1 VAVLAYVVGHLL
13 TQPGRVPWIECGNL
27 EDEEYAD
34 LEVEMALLPLQAGII
49 YGPVNSRR
57 LGRSLGI
64 NLLPTSYKLCSFD
77 CVYCHYGRTQLK
89 TLSPDASCFP
99 AVQEVLHAVQEA
111 LQTCQDV
118 DYLTF
123 SGNGEATLHPHF
135 PLIAS
140 GVRRLRDELRPE
152 VKLAILSNSSTLHLP
167 YIRAALAGF
176 DAPIMKLDAGD
187 PDTFARLNR
196 PVSAVKLE
204 RILEGLEGVPGLI
217 VQSVLV
223 DGAVSNVQGEAF
235 EAWLAALA
243 DVSPTRVQI
252 YSTDRPVPEA
262 GVERVSPSTLRRLA
276 GEVKERTGLRVDAY
290 WA

>member
-1 VAVLAYVVGHLL
+1 
-13 TQPGRVPWIECGNL
+13 
-27 EDEEYAD
+27 
-34 LEVEMALLPLQAGII
+34 MALLPLQAGII

-64 NLLPTSYKLCSFD
+64 NLLPTSCKLCSFD

-89 TLSPDASCFP
+89 TLSPEPSRFP
-99 AVQEVLHAVQEA
+99 ALQEVLHAVQKA
-111 LQTCQDV
+111 LQTYQDV

-152 VKLAILSNSSTLHLP
+152 VKLAILSNSSTLHLS

-187 PDTFARLNR
+187 PGTFARLNR
-196 PVSAVKLE
+196 PVPAVKLE
-204 RILEGLEGVPGLI
+204 RILEGLESVPGLI
-217 VQSVLV
+217 IQSVLV
-223 DGAVSNVQGEAF
+223 DGAVSNVQGEVF

-243 DVSPTRVQI
+243 DAGPTRVQI

-262 GVERVSPSTLRRLA
+262 GVERVPPSTLQRLA
-276 GEVKERTGLRVDAY
+276 GEIKERTGLRVDAY

>member
-1 VAVLAYVVGHLL
+1 
-13 TQPGRVPWIECGNL
+13 
-27 EDEEYAD
+27 
-34 LEVEMALLPLQAGII
+34 MALLPLQSGII

-77 CVYCHYGRTQLK
+77 CVYCHYGRTRLK
-89 TLSPDASCFP
+89 SLSPEASCFP
-99 AVQEVLHAVQEA
+99 TVQEVLHAVQEA
-111 LQTCQDV
+111 LQTCQDA

-176 DAPIMKLDAGD
+176 EAPIMKLDAGD
-187 PDTFARLNR
+187 PATFARLNR

-204 RILEGLEGVPGLI
+204 RIREGLKAVPGLI
-217 VQSVLV
+217 IQSVLV
-223 DGAVSNVQGEAF
+223 DGAVSNVQSAAF

-243 DVSPTRVQI
+243 DISPTRVQI

-262 GVERVSPSTLRRLA
+262 GVERVPPSRLQRLA
-276 GEVKERTGLRVDAY
+276 GEIRERTGLRVDAY